1 MFNRKS
7 GRILAVSRALI
18 AGVFLMALVLDPTQ
32 PVRHPALGYALLTG
46 FLVWSLLMTVVAWRS
61 WWHDFRLAGPAQVV
75 DIACFLLAVYFTET
89 SNGEFVSPFTAFA
102 VFLLINASIRW
113 GWNGIAGTGLV
124 LLCANGAAAALL
136 IACGYDI
143 DPYRFARRQTYML
156 VLAIMLTWIGS
167 DRRSRAPVTLPE
179 PPGIPGERRL
189 QVMAAALAHTRRLTG
204 ARAAALS
211 LGQDEEPW
219 IEVMRD
225 SQATTTHTRIG
236 PGPLAERLGDAPAA
250 AMLFDRRRGRSITA
264 RADGRLD
271 SRLGPLDIGL
281 ADYCE
286 VETGLVV
293 PFTSAAGK
301 GALMLWD
308 IADLCI
314 DDLAEATDIAREIG
328 LALDRE
334 QMAALA
340 QSAAVAGVRT
350 ALARDLH
357 DSVAQFLA
365 GTQFRLEALRRWL
378 REGRDPDPEINTM
391 KDALRH
397 EQVQLRAMI
406 ERLRLG
412 ESGDRGTDLVGEL
425 SALADELAH
434 HWRINASVSAAH
446 QPLVVP
452 IALAYELRQVMRE
465 AVANAVRH
473 GDCSKVEIRLARGA
487 RDMLQLA
494 IIDDGRGFAVDCVEM
509 RPRSIS
515 ERIESLGGSLAICHA
530 VPGER
535 SAGVRLDMEIPAR
548 LAT

>member
-365 GTQFRLEALRRWL
+365 GTLFRLEALRHKVRD
-378 REGRDPDPEINTM
+378 GGDPDPQIVAM
-391 KDALRH
+391 KSALRT
-397 EQVQLRAMI
+397 EQIQLRAMVD
-406 ERLRLG
+406 RLRRG
-412 ESGDRGTDLVGEL
+412 VDGDRATDLVGEL
-425 SALADELAH
+425 RVLLAEVGGHWHLAT
-434 HWRINASVSAAH
+434 RFDTPVES
-446 QPLVVP
+446 LDVP
-452 IALAYELRQVMRE
+452 IGIAYEARQLVRE
-465 AVANAVRH
+465 AVANAARH
-473 GDCSKVEIRLARGA
+473 GQSRKVELTLQQCTGVATECVRLTIG
-487 RDMLQLA
+487 
-494 IIDDGRGFAVDCVEM
+494 DDGIGFPAGQPDR
-509 RPRSIS
+509 RPRSIA
-515 ERIESLGGSLAICHA
+515 ERVAALGGALAIEPRD
-530 VPGER
+530 PGT
-535 SAGVRLDMEIPAR
+535 ALVIDLPLRLPA
-548 LAT
+548 